1 MANFGSYLKYFF
13 FPPSLL
19 YDALTGNGAFEK
31 NNKDK
36 QQQQNNNSQSN
47 TETSKDKIKNVYNY
61 YGIDD
66 GEYGNTLF
74 NSQKKKR
81 SLFQDENTQVT
92 NTRRFV

>member
-36 QQQQNNNSQSN
+36 QQQNNNSQSN

>member
-19 YDALTGNGAFEK
+19 YDALTENGAFEK
-31 NNKDK
+31 KNKDK
-36 QQQQNNNSQSN
+36 QQQNNNSQSN
-47 TETSKDKIKNVYNY
+47 TETSKDKVKNVYNY

-81 SLFQDENTQVT
+81 NLFQDENTQVT